1 MPNWCSNRMYFS
13 GEPAQIAEIK
23 RLASGAVTPLYR
35 RATNE
40 GIQLFLAGS
49 AGLLQITENIR
60 SEQCPGVTAAG
71 RGAVSLEN
79 IAFTRWLTH
88 LQNGVLLDEQ
98 NCLMLHELWLQSG
111 TGQRR
116 WEGLPDDVRETITV
130 HFTAKRG
137 DWCDIWGNE
146 DVSVWWNRLCD
157 NVLPEK
163 TMPFDLLTVLP
174 TRLDIEVN
182 GFNGGVLNG
191 VPSAYHWYTER
202 YGVKWP
208 CGYDLNISSQ
218 GENFIQVDF
227 DTPWCQPES
236 DVVAELSR
244 RFGCTLEHW
253 YAEQGCNFCG
263 WQLYERGELVDVLW
277 GELEW
282 SSPEEI
288 QALADG
294 MEISL
299 TGHEIRTVL
308 ARLEDIPE
316 EQRIESGISS
326 AAVME
331 IINNVSEN
339 RQVTVPAELLAS
351 LIQTAEQAL
360 WKREWAARDHGLA
373 VPECV
378 TRRQEVVNQARTLLK
393 NNTHEND

>member
-1 MPNWCSNRMYFS
+1 MHFS

-23 RLASGAVTPLYR
+23 RLASGAVTPFYR

-49 AGLLQITENIR
+49 AGLLQTTEDVQF
-60 SEQCPGVTAAG
+60 EPCPGLTAAG
-71 RGAVSLEN
+71 RGVVSPEN

-116 WEGLPDDVRETITV
+116 WEGLPDEVRETITV

-137 DWCDIWGNE
+137 DWCGFWSNE

-174 TRLDIEVN
+174 TRLDVEVN

-191 VPSAYHWYTER
+191 VPSAYRWYTEQ

-208 CGYDLNISSQ
+208 VGYEVNISRQ

-236 DVVAELSR
+236 NVVAELSR

-263 WQLYERGELVDVLW
+263 WQRYERGEIVDVLW
-277 GELEW
+277 GELE
-282 SSPEEI
+282 
-288 QALADG
+288 
-294 MEISL
+294 
-299 TGHEIRTVL
+299 
-308 ARLEDIPE
+308 
-316 EQRIESGISS
+316 
-326 AAVME
+326 
-331 IINNVSEN
+331 
-339 RQVTVPAELLAS
+339 
-351 LIQTAEQAL
+351 
-360 WKREWAARDHGLA
+360 
-373 VPECV
+373 
-378 TRRQEVVNQARTLLK
+378 
-393 NNTHEND
+393 

>member
-1 MPNWCSNRMYFS
+1 MHFS

-23 RLASGAVTPLYR
+23 RLASGAVTPFYR

-49 AGLLQITENIR
+49 AGLLQTTEDVQF
-60 SEQCPGVTAAG
+60 EPCPGLTAAG
-71 RGAVSLEN
+71 RGVVSPEN

-111 TGQRR
+111 TGRRR
-116 WEGLPDDVRETITV
+116 WEELPDDARESITAL
-130 HFTAKRG
+130 FTPKRG
-137 DWCDIWGNE
+137 DWCDIWSNE

-157 NVLPEK
+157 NVLSEK
-163 TMPFDLLTVLP
+163 NMPFDLLTVLP

-282 SSPEEI
+282 SSPTDDDE
-288 QALADG
+288 L
-294 MEISL
+294 
-299 TGHEIRTVL
+299 
-308 ARLEDIPE
+308 PE
-316 EQRIESGISS
+316 VIGPAWI
-326 AAVME
+326 VD
-331 IINNVSEN
+331 NV
-339 RQVTVPAELLAS
+339 A
-351 LIQTAEQAL
+351 
-360 WKREWAARDHGLA
+360 HYGG
-373 VPECV
+373 
-378 TRRQEVVNQARTLLK
+378 
-393 NNTHEND
+393 

>member
-23 RLASGAVTPLYR
+23 RLASGAVTPFYR

-40 GIQLFLAGS
+40 GIQLFLTGS
-49 AGLLQITENIR
+49 AGLLQTTEDVR
-60 SEQCPGVTAAG
+60 FEPCPGLTAAG
-71 RGAVSLEN
+71 RGVVSPEN

-116 WEGLPDDVRETITV
+116 WEELPDDVRETITV

-174 TRLDIEVN
+174 TRLDVEVN

-263 WQLYERGELVDVLW
+263 WQRYERCELVDVLW

-282 SSPEEI
+282 SSPTDDDELPEV
-288 QALADG
+288 
-294 MEISL
+294 
-299 TGHEIRTVL
+299 TGPAWIV
-308 ARLEDIPE
+308 D
-316 EQRIESGISS
+316 
-326 AAVME
+326 
-331 IINNVSEN
+331 NV
-339 RQVTVPAELLAS
+339 A
-351 LIQTAEQAL
+351 
-360 WKREWAARDHGLA
+360 HYGG
-373 VPECV
+373 
-378 TRRQEVVNQARTLLK
+378 
-393 NNTHEND
+393 